1 MVILMKLLDDIK
13 NFSFR
18 QRMKAMTRERLS
30 ERSLYA
36 VSGSMT
42 TTGTETGST
51 AVTGVGITMRIRRK
65 REIRL

>member
-1 MVILMKLLDDIK
+1 MVILMKL
-13 NFSFR
+13 
-18 QRMKAMTRERLS
+18 AMTRERLS